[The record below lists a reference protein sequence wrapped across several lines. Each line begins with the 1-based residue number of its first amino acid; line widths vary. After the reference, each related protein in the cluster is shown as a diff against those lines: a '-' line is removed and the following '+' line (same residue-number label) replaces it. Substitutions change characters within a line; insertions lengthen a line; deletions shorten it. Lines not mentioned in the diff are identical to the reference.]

1 MLSWYIVETTM
12 VGTMSS
18 TSTPVVME
26 GYDLISLYVE
36 HNTARSLT
44 MLLIKATG
52 TLNSSTLHILSPTME
67 TFDKLSHF
75 SSEEDVCAT
84 QAIAYT

>member
-1 MLSWYIVETTM
+1 M

-18 TSTPVVME
+18 ISTPVVME
-26 GYDLISLYVE
+26 GYDLISLCVE

-52 TLNSSTLHILSPTME
+52 TLSSSTLHILSPNNGN
-67 TFDKLSHF
+67 F
-75 SSEEDVCAT
+75 
-84 QAIAYT
+84 